1 MIYQVFSTVRPN
13 DFYFIDISND
23 TWSGWRQGKR
33 FKDLTKYPYSRSYSV
48 LYRGDTTSFL
58 QDIKHYKQ
66 VCTYLGDSI
75 ESVHINYP
83 EYFI

>member
-1 MIYQVFSTVRPN
+1 MIYQVFSIVRPN
-13 DFYFIDISND
+13 DFYFIDLSND

-33 FKDLTKYPYSRSYSV
+33 FKDLIKYPYSRSYSV

-58 QDIKHYKQ
+58 QDIKHSKQ
-66 VCTYLGDSI
+66 MCTYLGNSI
-75 ESVHINYP
+75 ESVYINYP

>member
-33 FKDLTKYPYSRSYSV
+33 FKDLTKYPYSHSYSV
-48 LYRGDTTSFL
+48 LCRGDTTSFL
-58 QDIKHYKQ
+58 QDIKHSKQ

-75 ESVHINYP
+75 ESVYINYP

>member
-13 DFYFIDISND
+13 DFYFIDLSSD

-33 FKDLTKYPYSRSYSV
+33 FKDLTKYPYSRLNHL
-48 LYRGDTTSFL
+48 LYKGDITSFL
-58 QDIKHYKQ
+58 QHLKHHKL
-66 VCTYLGDSI
+66 TYIHLGDSI

>member
-23 TWSGWRQGKR
+23 TWSDWRQGKR
-33 FKDLTKYPYSRSYSV
+33 FKDLTKYPFSRSYSAP
-48 LYRGDTTSFL
+48 YRGDTTSFL
-58 QDIKHYKQ
+58 QDIKHSKQ

-75 ESVHINYP
+75 ESVYINYP